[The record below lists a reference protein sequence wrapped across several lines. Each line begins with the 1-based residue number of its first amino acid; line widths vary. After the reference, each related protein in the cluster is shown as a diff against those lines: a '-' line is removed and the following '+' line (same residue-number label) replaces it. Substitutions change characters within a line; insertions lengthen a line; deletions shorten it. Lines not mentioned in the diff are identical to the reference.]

1 MPGRD
6 AYPADV
12 FNVHASL
19 LERAGKT
26 KLDLCQ
32 NILAVNVHVRGAGS
46 IPALPI
52 IETIN
57 CDVTEYIATN
67 LISITD
73 GQIYTRSN
81 LFRNGY
87 RPAVDSAIS
96 VSRVGSNAQ
105 FKYMRRLVRTIK
117 NELTNYRRWFES
129 AHIADE
135 EEETE
140 DIQLLRLKGRS
151 IECMYFQD

>member
-32 NILAVNVHVRGAGS
+32 NILGVNVHVRGAGS
-46 IPALPI
+46 ALPI

-105 FKYMRRLVRTIK
+105 FKYMRRRVRTIK
-117 NELTNYRRWFES
+117 NELTNYRWWFES

-140 DIQLLRLKGRS
+140 DIQLLRLK
-151 IECMYFQD
+151 

>member
-1 MPGRD
+1 M
-6 AYPADV
+6 
-12 FNVHASL
+12 
-19 LERAGKT
+19 
-26 KLDLCQ
+26 
-32 NILAVNVHVRGAGS
+32 NVHVRGAGS
-46 IPALPI
+46 ITALPI

-105 FKYMRRLVRTIK
+105 FTDLIVNCCLI
-117 NELTNYRRWFES
+117 S
-129 AHIADE
+129 AMSARMI
-135 EEETE
+135 
-140 DIQLLRLKGRS
+140 
-151 IECMYFQD
+151 

>member
-32 NILAVNVHVRGAGS
+32 KSANILVIGHGS
-46 IPALPI
+46 ITALPI

-96 VSRVGSNAQ
+96 VSRVGSNCQ
-105 FKYMRRLVRTIK
+105 FK
-117 NELTNYRRWFES
+117 
-129 AHIADE
+129 
-135 EEETE
+135 
-140 DIQLLRLKGRS
+140 
-151 IECMYFQD
+151 

>member
-32 NILAVNVHVRGAGS
+32 NILGVNVHVRGAGS
-46 IPALPI
+46 ITALPI

-81 LFRNGY
+81 PIDLSQTLTRKL
-87 RPAVDSAIS
+87 IS
-96 VSRVGSNAQ
+96 LKH
-105 FKYMRRLVRTIK
+105 FDLV
-117 NELTNYRRWFES
+117 YAS
-129 AHIADE
+129 
-135 EEETE
+135 
-140 DIQLLRLKGRS
+140 
-151 IECMYFQD
+151 Y

>member
-32 NILAVNVHVRGAGS
+32 NILGVNVHVRGAGS
-46 IPALPI
+46 ITALPI

-73 GQIYTRSN
+73 GQICTRETVIVWLLNQLSH
-81 LFRNGY
+81 LARS
-87 RPAVDSAIS
+87 D
-96 VSRVGSNAQ
+96 
-105 FKYMRRLVRTIK
+105 
-117 NELTNYRRWFES
+117 LTPSLNIC
-129 AHIADE
+129 A
-135 EEETE
+135 
-140 DIQLLRLKGRS
+140 G
-151 IECMYFQD
+151 

>member
-1 MPGRD
+1 VPGRD

-26 KLDLCQ
+26 KLDLKS
-32 NILAVNVHVRGAGS
+32 NLTRTRIIGHGS
-46 IPALPI
+46 ITALPI

-57 CDVTEYIATN
+57 CDVTEFIATN

-105 FKYMRRLVRTIK
+105 PKYVRQLVRSIK

-129 AHIADE
+129 AHIADQDE
-135 EEETE
+135 QTE
-140 DIQLLRLKGRS
+140 DVQLLRLKGRS
-151 IECMYFQD
+151 IECMY

>member
-26 KLDLCQ
+26 KLD
-32 NILAVNVHVRGAGS
+32 HVSTSPTYIRVIGLGS
-46 IPALPI
+46 ITALPI

-105 FKYMRRLVRTIK
+105 FKYLRRLVRSIK
-117 NELTNYRRWFES
+117 NELTNYRRWIES

-135 EEETE
+135 SEETE
-140 DIQLLRLKGRS
+140 DVQLLRLKGRS
-151 IECMYFQD
+151 IECMY

>member
-26 KLDLCQ
+26 KLDLAQ
-32 NILAVNVHVRGAGS
+32 IILPLNIRVIGHGS
-46 IPALPI
+46 ITALPI

-73 GQIYTRSN
+73 GQIYTRSS

-105 FKYMRRLVRTIK
+105 FK
-117 NELTNYRRWFES
+117 
-129 AHIADE
+129 
-135 EEETE
+135 
-140 DIQLLRLKGRS
+140 
-151 IECMYFQD
+151 